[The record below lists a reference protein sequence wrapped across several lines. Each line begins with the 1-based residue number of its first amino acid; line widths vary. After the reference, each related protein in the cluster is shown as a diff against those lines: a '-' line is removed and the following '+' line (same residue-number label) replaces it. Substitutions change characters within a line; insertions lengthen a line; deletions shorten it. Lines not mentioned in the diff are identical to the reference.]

1 MKKLVMLLALVAM
14 VAFTATAFATVSGSA
29 HDFSQN
35 SASGVYTSGTE
46 CGGCHKPHN
55 AGTLIPLWNDG
66 NTFDGT
72 YTKYTSPTNTFDASD
87 NATTNISNVSQACM
101 ACHDG
106 TVMDGSTISASLATT
121 TVGLDID
128 YATNANQHPIAFSY
142 DDSINGATKD
152 TELVA
157 AGTVEGTLP
166 LFGSTNKVECA
177 SCHDPHGTQGT
188 GTTDAA
194 GNYANFL
201 RTAPA
206 DLCTTCH
213 IK

>member
-14 VAFTATAFATVSGSA
+14 VAFAATAFATVSGSA

-55 AGTLIPLWNDG
+55 AGNLVPLWNDG
-66 NTFDGT
+66 NKFDT
-72 YTKYTSPTNTFDASD
+72 NYTVYTSPTATFDASD
-87 NATTNISNVSQACM
+87 NATTNISNVSEACM

-106 TVMDGSTISASLATT
+106 TVMDSSNISASLATT

-128 YATNANQHPIAFSY
+128 YPTNANQHPIAFSY
-142 DDSINGATKD
+142 DDSVSTDN
-152 TELVA
+152 ELVKA
-157 AGTVEGTLP
+157 TTVTGTLP

-177 SCHDPHGTQGT
+177 SCHDPHGTTGSGT
-188 GTTDAA
+188 NVDGA

-201 RTAPA
+201 RTAPV

-213 IK
+213 VK

>member
-1 MKKLVMLLALVAM
+1 MKKLVIFLALVAI
-14 VAFTATAFATVSGSA
+14 VAFAATAFAKVSGSA
-29 HDFSQN
+29 HDFSAN

-128 YATNANQHPIAFSY
+128 YPTNTNQHPIAFSY
-142 DDSINGATKD
+142 DDSVGTD
-152 TELVA
+152 TELEA
-157 AGTVEGTLP
+157 TATVKTTLP

>member
-1 MKKLVMLLALVAM
+1 MKKLVMSLAVIAM
-14 VAFTATAFATVSGSA
+14 VAFAATAFATVSGSA

-55 AGTLIPLWNDG
+55 AGNLIPLWNDG
-66 NTFDGT
+66 NTFDNN
-72 YTKYTSPTNTFDASD
+72 YTVYTSPTGTFDASD
-87 NATTNISNVSQACM
+87 NATTNISNVSEACM

-128 YATNANQHPIAFSY
+128 YPTNANQHPIAFSY
-142 DDSINGATKD
+142 DDSVGTD

-157 AGTVEGTLP
+157 TATVENTLT
-166 LFGSTNKVECA
+166 LFGANNKVECA
-177 SCHDPHGTQGT
+177 SCHDPHGTT
-188 GTTDAA
+188 GTTGAKQDAA
-194 GNYANFL
+194 GNFANFL

>member
-142 DDSINGATKD
+142 DDSVSTD
-152 TELVA
+152 TELVTTA
-157 AGTVEGTLP
+157 TVENTLP

-177 SCHDPHGTQGT
+177 SCHDPHGTDDGT
-188 GTTDAA
+188 GS
-194 GNYANFL
+194 NYANFL

-213 IK
+213 VK